1 MRGCLQRVSQAR
13 VYIDGHV
20 EGEISAGLVVLLGV
34 AAEDTERDIDW
45 MVQKILHLRIF
56 SDQAGQMNRSLL
68 DTGGEL
74 MVVSQFTLFGDCRKG
89 RRPSFIEAAP
99 PERAEEYYEKFIER
113 ATESDVS
120 VASGK
125 FRANMQIE
133 LVNDGPVTLWIDSR
147 ATEG

>member
-20 EGEISAGLVVLLGV
+20 EGKISAGLVVLLGV
-34 AAEDTERDIDW
+34 AAEDTEKDIDW

-56 SDQAGQMNRSLL
+56 SDQAGQINRSLL

-99 PERAEEYYEKFIER
+99 PKRAEEYYEKFIQR
-113 ATESDVS
+113 ATESGVS

-147 ATEG
+147 STEG